1 VFSIFV
7 AIGLPLIYF
16 YRSYEHLTQHV
27 DTLAQVKA
35 AAIDTLTEGSPELW
49 RYNIVRME
57 EVLLR
62 GPFLLTDERATV
74 RDIAGSSLFT
84 VGKLPEPPVLTL
96 SAPVHDFGQVIGSV
110 EIVHSYRDLI
120 FQTLIVAFIGALL
133 GAISYIAFIMQTRQH
148 RLASAAVAKEQAALR
163 ESEQHYRTLFDSA
176 SDGIMTVTASGRIV
190 AVNRAFAR
198 MHGYSSD
205 EILTIN
211 LNDLDTPKTQPLIKE
226 RMQRSFSGEAMTF
239 EVEHYHKDGHIF
251 SLEVTTNLI
260 SSIDEPLVQA
270 LHRDITERKQLE
282 EQIRQLAFLDELT
295 KLPNRRMLN
304 NRLNQAMA
312 YSKRSGNY
320 GALMVLDLDNF
331 KQLNDTLGHHAG
343 DLLLLEVARRLIE
356 CVRETDTVARVGGD
370 EFVVMLSELS
380 NDRTESARQAGEVAE
395 KIRVSLAAPYQL
407 TLNEDAQADMEL
419 QRRCS
424 ASIGATLFLNHEAS
438 QSDLLQWADAAMYR
452 AKEAGRNAVR
462 FYGLTQ

>member
-1 VFSIFV
+1 
-7 AIGLPLIYF
+7 
-16 YRSYEHLTQHV
+16 
-27 DTLAQVKA
+27 
-35 AAIDTLTEGSPELW
+35 
-49 RYNIVRME
+49 
-57 EVLLR
+57 
-62 GPFLLTDERATV
+62 
-74 RDIAGSSLFT
+74 
-84 VGKLPEPPVLTL
+84 
-96 SAPVHDFGQVIGSV
+96 
-110 EIVHSYRDLI
+110 
-120 FQTLIVAFIGALL
+120 
-133 GAISYIAFIMQTRQH
+133 MQTRQH
-148 RLASAAVAKEQAALR
+148 RLASAALAKEQAALR
-163 ESEQHYRTLFDSA
+163 ESEQHYRTLFESA

-211 LNDLDTPKTQPLIKE
+211 LNDLDAPKTQPLIKD
-226 RMQRSFSGEAMTF
+226 RMQRSFSGQAMTF
-239 EVEHYHKDGHIF
+239 EVEHYHKDGHII
-251 SLEVTTNLI
+251 SLEVTTSLI
-260 SSIDEPLVQA
+260 SSIGEPLIQA

-282 EQIRQLAFLDELT
+282 AQVRQLAFLDELT

-331 KQLNDTLGHHAG
+331 KQLNDAVGHHAG
-343 DLLLLEVARRLIE
+343 DLLLMEVARRLIA

-380 NDRTESARQAGEVAE
+380 KDRTESAGQAGEVAE
-395 KIRVSLAAPYQL
+395 KIRVSLAAPYHL
-407 TLNEDAQADMEL
+407 TLSEKGQAGIEV
-419 QRRCS
+419 QHRCS
-424 ASIGATLFLNHEAS
+424 ASIGAALFLNHEAG
-438 QSDLLQWADAAMYR
+438 QSDLLKWADAAMYQ